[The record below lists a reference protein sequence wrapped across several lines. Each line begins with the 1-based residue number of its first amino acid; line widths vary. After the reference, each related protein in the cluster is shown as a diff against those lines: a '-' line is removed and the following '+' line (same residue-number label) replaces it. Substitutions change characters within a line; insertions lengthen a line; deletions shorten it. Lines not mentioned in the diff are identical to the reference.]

1 VEASVDER
9 VDARAFRSKR
19 YSTIEAIEAGSLR
32 LIEPILFALALVLLG
47 YVSWVHLESAY
58 VYSHFEREVANLAP
72 RGERAAVPPSGSGS
86 SGSPASPSPR
96 LATTVSMPDSR
107 GFLGVLEVPRL
118 GFSTVIFEGVEEKTL
133 RRAVGHIPGTAFPG
147 GKGNVGIAG
156 HRDRFFR
163 PLRELRSDD
172 LILVHTPHAYYAYNV
187 DSFRVVSPEE
197 TAILEGSG
205 KGQLTL
211 VTCYPFFYLGPA
223 PERFV
228 VFARQVKS
236 PMPL

>member
-1 VEASVDER
+1 MDGRGAE
-9 VDARAFRSKR
+9 ARAFRSKR
-19 YSTIEAIEAGSLR
+19 YSIIEAIEAGSLR
-32 LIEPILFALALVLLG
+32 LIEPLLFALALVLLG

-58 VYSHFEREVANLAP
+58 VYSHFERAVADLAP
-72 RGERAAVPPSGSGS
+72 PQRAASTPFGPQLPPV
-86 SGSPASPSPR
+86 SPSR

-133 RRAVGHIPGTAFPG
+133 RRAVGHIPGTSFPG

-172 LILVHTPHAYYAYNV
+172 LILLHTPHAYYAYNV

-197 TAILEGSG
+197 TGILESSG

-228 VFARQVKS
+228 VFARQVKA
-236 PMPL
+236 PTPL

>member
-1 VEASVDER
+1 
-9 VDARAFRSKR
+9 
-19 YSTIEAIEAGSLR
+19 
-32 LIEPILFALALVLLG
+32 
-47 YVSWVHLESAY
+47 
-58 VYSHFEREVANLAP
+58 
-72 RGERAAVPPSGSGS
+72 
-86 SGSPASPSPR
+86 
-96 LATTVSMPDSR
+96 MPDSR

-172 LILVHTPHAYYAYNV
+172 LILLHTPHAYYAYNV

-197 TAILEGSG
+197 TAILDSTG

-228 VFARQVKS
+228 VFARQVKA
-236 PMPL
+236 PTPL

>member
-1 VEASVDER
+1 VDGR
-9 VDARAFRSKR
+9 GADARAFRSKR
-19 YSTIEAIEAGSLR
+19 YSSIEAIEAGSLR
-32 LIEPILFALALVLLG
+32 LIEPVLFALALVLLG

-58 VYSHFEREVANLAP
+58 VYSHFEREIADLAP
-72 RGERAAVPPSGSGS
+72 PQRAASTPSAPSAPSGPI
-86 SGSPASPSPR
+86 SPAASPSR

-172 LILVHTPHAYYAYNV
+172 LIVVHTPHAYYAYNV

-197 TAILEGSG
+197 TGILESSG

-228 VFARQVKS
+228 VFARQVKT
-236 PMPL
+236 PTPL

>member
-1 VEASVDER
+1 MGAQDKSARVASSQH
-9 VDARAFRSKR
+9 RSTSR
-19 YSTIEAIEAGSLR
+19 AIESIGLQ
-32 LIEPILFALALVLLG
+32 LIEPLLFTLALVLLG

-58 VYSHFEREVANLAP
+58 VYSQFERQVVTLAP
-72 RGERAAVPPSGSGS
+72 RHEQPWVSPPSA
-86 SGSPASPSPR
+86 PVVAARPPHT
-96 LATTVSMPDSR
+96 ATVVARPDAR

-118 GFSTVIFEGVEEKTL
+118 GFSTVIFEGVDERTL

-172 LILVHTPHAYYAYNV
+172 LILLHTPETYYAYNV

-197 TAILEGSG
+197 TSILEGSG

-228 VFARQVKS
+228 VFARQVKA
-236 PMPL
+236 PQTL

>member
-1 VEASVDER
+1 VDGRGEE
-9 VDARAFRSKR
+9 ARAFRSKR
-19 YSTIEAIEAGSLR
+19 YSTIEAIEEGSLR
-32 LIEPILFALALVLLG
+32 LIEPLLFALALVLLG

-58 VYSHFEREVANLAP
+58 VYSHFERAVADLAP
-72 RGERAAVPPSGSGS
+72 PQR
-86 SGSPASPSPR
+86 PASAPFGPQLPPVSPSR

-133 RRAVGHIPGTAFPG
+133 RRAVGHIPGTSFPG

-172 LILVHTPHAYYAYNV
+172 LILLHTPHAYYAYNV

-197 TAILEGSG
+197 TGILESSG

-228 VFARQVKS
+228 VFARQVKA
-236 PMPL
+236 PTPL

>member
-1 VEASVDER
+1 VPGPGA
-9 VDARAFRSKR
+9 DARAFRSKR
-19 YSTIEAIEAGSLR
+19 SIIEAIEAGSLR
-32 LIEPILFALALVLLG
+32 LIEPVLFALALVLLG

-58 VYSHFEREVANLAP
+58 VYSHFERAVADLAP
-72 RGERAAVPPSGSGS
+72 PPQRAASAPSAPPSGPVSP
-86 SGSPASPSPR
+86 PASPSR
-96 LATTVSMPDSR
+96 LATTVAMPDSR

-133 RRAVGHIPGTAFPG
+133 RRSVGHIPGTAFPG

-172 LILVHTPHAYYAYNV
+172 LILVRTPQAYYAYNV

-197 TAILEGSG
+197 TGILESSG

-228 VFARQVKS
+228 VFARQVKA
-236 PMPL
+236 PTPL

>member
-1 VEASVDER
+1 VDGHGPSARALRSRGFRTLEAVEA
-9 VDARAFRSKR
+9 
-19 YSTIEAIEAGSLR
+19 GGLR
-32 LIEPILFALALVLLG
+32 LIEPLLFALALILLG

-58 VYSHFEREVANLAP
+58 VYSQFEREVAELAP
-72 RGERAAVPPSGSGS
+72 LHERAAPPIPSSPPSPLVSHPPG
-86 SGSPASPSPR
+86 A
-96 LATTVSMPDSR
+96 ATTVSMPDAR

-118 GFSTVIFEGVEEKTL
+118 GFSTVIFEGVEERTL
-133 RRAVGHIPGTAFPG
+133 RRAVGHIPGTAYPG
-147 GKGNVGIAG
+147 GRGNVGIAG

-172 LILVHTPHAYYAYNV
+172 LILLHTPHAYYAYNV

-197 TAILEGSG
+197 TTILEGSG
-205 KGQLTL
+205 KRQLTL

-228 VFARQVKS
+228 VFARQVKA
-236 PMPL
+236 PTTL

>member
-1 VEASVDER
+1 V
-9 VDARAFRSKR
+9 
-19 YSTIEAIEAGSLR
+19 
-32 LIEPILFALALVLLG
+32 IEPILFALALVLLG

-58 VYSHFEREVANLAP
+58 VYSHFEREVADLAP
-72 RGERAAVPPSGSGS
+72 HSERAAVPPSGPGP
-86 SGSPASPSPR
+86 PAAGPSR

-197 TAILEGSG
+197 TAILESSG

-228 VFARQVKS
+228 VFARQVKT
-236 PMPL
+236 PTPL